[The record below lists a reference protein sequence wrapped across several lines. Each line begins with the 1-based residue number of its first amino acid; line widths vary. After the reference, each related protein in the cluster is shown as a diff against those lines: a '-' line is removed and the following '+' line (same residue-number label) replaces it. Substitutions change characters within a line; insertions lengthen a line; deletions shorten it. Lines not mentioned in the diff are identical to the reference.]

1 MRVFGPLAALALLP
15 VLGGCIVISSEK
27 GETISVSAPDHTQP
41 ASADLEPLSRISF
54 DGSKMTVVVGS
65 NGCTQISNFEVRIT
79 EGDKAEIALARTKP
93 DLCRAIVPEGVSLSW
108 TYEELGLKKGQPV
121 IVKNPLVV

>member
-1 MRVFGPLAALALLP
+1 MRRLGPISALALLP

-27 GETISVSAPDHTQP
+27 GETISVSAPDHTQ
-41 ASADLEPLSRISF
+41 AVAADLEPLSRISF
-54 DGSKMTVVVGS
+54 DGSKMTLVVGS
-65 NGCTQISNFEVRIT
+65 NGCTQISDFEVRIT
-79 EGDKAEIALARTKP
+79 EGDKADIAVARIKP
-93 DLCRAIVPEGVSLSW
+93 DLCRAIVPDGVTLNW